1 MSLRTFITNNK
12 SKQKTL
18 YKNYNES
25 QFGDRLKA
33 MNGVG
38 KIFILFLSRIIE
50 NYWILLLLLLF
61 VYSIHVS
68 KAIIMYRNNTQQIY
82 LNIECG
88 SIVTT
93 TIYWSNE

>member
-38 KIFILFLSRIIE
+38 KIFILFLSSILILNVVQSSQRPFIGQTNNRKNRVQIINPSILFI
-50 NYWILLLLLLF
+50 NY
-61 VYSIHVS
+61 
-68 KAIIMYRNNTQQIY
+68 K
-82 LNIECG
+82 
-88 SIVTT
+88 
-93 TIYWSNE
+93 